1 MRDFDPTQP
10 VVLDAQDDSSVAN
23 LIAAYLT
30 VGLLVLIA
38 CAPPLVIAVW
48 RWAL

>member
-1 MRDFDPTQP
+1 MKDFDPTQP
-10 VVLDAQDDSSVAN
+10 VELGAQDDSTLAN

-30 VGLLVLIA
+30 MGLLVLIA